1 MITQAQYD
9 DLLALCEEQESEDKV
24 TDDLA
29 QYIGDLIAK
38 IDPTILNL
46 TQAAA
51 FNSIVEFDT
60 ARDLYPGIHW
70 DFKKLIED

>member
-9 DLLALCEEQESEDKV
+9 DLLAMCLSQESEDNV

-38 IDPTILNL
+38 IDESTL
-46 TQAAA
+46 TFEQAGA
-51 FNSIVEFDT
+51 FHSIVEFDN

-70 DFKKLIED
+70 DFKKLIA